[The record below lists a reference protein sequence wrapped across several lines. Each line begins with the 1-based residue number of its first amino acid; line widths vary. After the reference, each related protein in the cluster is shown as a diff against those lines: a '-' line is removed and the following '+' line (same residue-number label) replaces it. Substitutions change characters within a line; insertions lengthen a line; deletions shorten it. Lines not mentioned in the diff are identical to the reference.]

1 MSQET
6 NFYKSLPEIT
16 KQKYIKIHNFYATA
30 NDPSLKLCPKEEC
43 DGIIKIL

>member
-6 NFYKSLPEIT
+6 NFYKNLPEMT
-16 KQKYIKIHNFYATA
+16 RQKYIKIHNFYATA
-30 NDPSLKLCPKEEC
+30 DDPSLKLCPKEEC